1 VFEGNRGCP
10 YSCSFCDIGH
20 KKYQKIQMFDTDRCL
35 AELKWICDN
44 NVRAVDVA
52 DSNFGIFP
60 RDEKLVDFIVDQKMQ
75 GNFDGSFMP
84 TWAKT
89 HGEQIIKLAKKL
101 QESGVDEIFGFSL
114 QSTNPE
120 TLDNVKRKNT
130 YDING
135 FIPIIKDMS
144 DNNLSSYTELIF
156 PMPGDT
162 LLNFKNGL
170 HEILDMP
177 APFQM
182 MQINTLS
189 RLSNTE
195 FNTGFKTLTWANI
208 KGTAKPYDNDVI
220 DEICVSTDT
229 LTKEEVFEGLFYSRS
244 FVIPMYWYGLATY
257 MLNENYTLHSNRSEL
272 IIDMYNKLF
281 DIPKFKQLKS
291 EMKDH
296 YFKSIDKYDHIGYS
310 IINNL
315 TEYYTDTA
323 YSHLYYVQNNIYDV
337 LTEMY
342 PEYGYI
348 TGQNKKDMKCIDN
361 LEDWLQDIHV
371 RGRFTRAWKN

>member
-1 VFEGNRGCP
+1 
-10 YSCSFCDIGH
+10 
-20 KKYQKIQMFDTDRCL
+20 M
-35 AELKWICDN
+35 
-44 NVRAVDVA
+44 
-52 DSNFGIFP
+52 
-60 RDEKLVDFIVDQKMQ
+60 
-75 GNFDGSFMP
+75 
-84 TWAKT
+84 
-89 HGEQIIKLAKKL
+89 
-101 QESGVDEIFGFSL
+101 
-114 QSTNPE
+114 
-120 TLDNVKRKNT
+120 
-130 YDING
+130 
-135 FIPIIKDMS
+135 
-144 DNNLSSYTELIF
+144 
-156 PMPGDT
+156 
-162 LLNFKNGL
+162 
-170 HEILDMP
+170 
-177 APFQM
+177 
-182 MQINTLS
+182 
-189 RLSNTE
+189 SNTE